1 MRSRIPVVL
10 YIPNLLGYARIF
22 SALVGLHISS
32 THPVLAIWIWLGS
45 ASLDLIDG
53 ILARRL
59 NQCSQLGIF
68 LDIVADIVL
77 RTCCWLAALVAGS
90 SQQMKFVVCAIIS
103 IEWFTMVSTQL
114 HAAQNQSHWKSQRD
128 TDPWLVRQVFSRN
141 FKSPL
146 GMFAIYGLFSANL
159 WTFAYEQPE
168 MRRAIPWFNVW
179 MYSAYVGRVVALCV
193 ELWLCYHFLAFVVAQ
208 DTEKRNQMDQ
218 PKQKVG

>member
-1 MRSRIPVVL
+1 MRSRIPVAL

-32 THPVLAIWIWLGS
+32 SHPVLAIWVWLGS
-45 ASLDLIDG
+45 ASLDLVDG
-53 ILARRL
+53 ILARKL
-59 NQCSQLGIF
+59 NQCSQLGIY

-90 SQQMKFVVCAIIS
+90 SQQMKFAVCAIIS

-114 HAAQNQSHWKSQRD
+114 HAAQSHTHWKSQRD
-128 TDPWLVRQVFSRN
+128 NDPWLVRQVFSRN

-146 GMFAIYGLFSANL
+146 GMFAIYGLFFANL

-168 MRRAIPWFNVW
+168 LRQTIPCLNAL
-179 MYSAYVGRVVALCV
+179 MYSAYAGRLVALSV
-193 ELWLCYHFLAFVVAQ
+193 ELWLCYHFLAFIVAQ
-208 DTEKRNQMDQ
+208 DTEKRDQIDQ
-218 PKQKVG
+218 PKCKEG